1 MKENKNAKILNQF
14 LRPILLV
21 MGILALTILC
31 VLGITSYRAFQN
43 QIRKDSQAENELIA
57 KNVSSFMSEAYALS
71 EELANSPDILTME
84 TDVQTPI
91 LEDCVSRNDYL
102 ELLYI
107 QDTTGM
113 QTGRSS
119 GELADRSTRWW
130 FQQVMADKQPF
141 VSKSYYSVNTGMPCA
156 SVFFPMYD
164 DGSFIGVFATDIK
177 LDYLVSMVN
186 EYSDV
191 DNDKIVFIIDGEGN
205 IVAHPDAT
213 YIEELYNYVTYTK
226 TVSVKDSN
234 GNAKTDEDGNILT
247 QEENI
252 YETES
257 FKNMISDVMSG
268 KSGNKIIKMED
279 GKYYASYS
287 PVALDGY
294 SDQWSVV
301 TLQRRSKLMMPIY
314 VVVMIAL
321 IITALALVAAAFIV
335 NGIAK
340 KVTNPIVDITGII
353 GAASEGDFSIK
364 ADTDNNTEVG
374 VLAESFN
381 VLTDKVSRVLNET
394 VSLLHDVHGSASRLS
409 DISKESENVV
419 SDMES
424 ISEGAVAQS
433 DDTRKVV
440 ELTEQLKDCHEQ
452 LHEMSKVLVRGVQA
466 TKELSDTGIR
476 NVNELKSK
484 SEASLVAV
492 QSSYDK
498 VMELNKS
505 SEQIGK
511 IVQEINDISSETS
524 LLSLNASIE
533 AARAGEQGR
542 GFAVVA
548 EQISS
553 LADNSAV
560 ATENIEGIVSDIQK
574 QISDIVVE
582 IDYIKDLFQDE
593 ILSMSNVEES
603 FAHFHKSSQESW
615 KAVEQVETLID
626 TADNVNEEVVSSVDN
641 IYEISKKTEKDA
653 RQAAIH
659 IMEQTEAIYEIAEKV
674 EHMDAA
680 SEMIENEMSKFTLE

>member
-21 MGILALTILC
+21 MGILAITILC

-43 QIRKDSQAENELIA
+43 QIRKDSQAESELIA
-57 KNVSSFMSEAYALS
+57 KNVSAFMSEAYALS

-84 TDVQTPI
+84 TDIQTPI

-164 DGSFIGVFATDIK
+164 DGNFIGVFATDIK

-186 EYSDV
+186 EYSD
-191 DNDKIVFIIDGEGN
+191 DDSEKIVFIIDGEGN
-205 IVAHPDAT
+205 VVAHPDAT

-252 YETES
+252 NETES
-257 FKNMISDVMSG
+257 FKNMINDVMSG
-268 KSGNKIIKMED
+268 KSGNDIIKMED

-287 PVALDGY
+287 PIALDGY

-314 VVVMIAL
+314 VVVLIAL

-335 NGIAK
+335 NRIAK

-364 ADTDNNTEVG
+364 ADTDNDTEVG

-409 DISKESENVV
+409 DISKESDSVV
-419 SDMES
+419 ADMES
-424 ISEGAVAQS
+424 ISEGAVTQS

-440 ELTEQLKDCHEQ
+440 DLTEQLRECHEQ
-452 LHEMSKVLVRGVQA
+452 LHEMSKVLVHGVQS

-492 QSSYDK
+492 QSSYEK
-498 VMELNKS
+498 VMELSKS

-615 KAVEQVETLID
+615 KAVEQVEALID

-659 IMEQTEAIYEIAEKV
+659 IKEQKEAIYEIADKV
-674 EHMDAA
+674 EHMNAA
-680 SEMIENEMSKFTLE
+680 SEMIENEMSKFTLD